1 MFKKFAGGGNPL
13 LRNSLQNESASTL
26 SVAQEG
32 TMTTQGAINK
42 TLILFG
48 ILLITAI
55 YNYLSLIHI
64 YTPIIVFINK
74 LDREG
79 KDAVD
84 LLDEVEKKL
93 GLHVTPLSWPIG
105 MGQQFKGVYNI
116 CLLYTSRCV

>member
-32 TMTTQGAINK
+32 TMTAQGAINK

-55 YNYLSLIHI
+55 YNYQVQSPVLMIGGAIVGLILVLVN
-64 YTPIIVFINK
+64 VFK
-74 LDREG
+74 
-79 KDAVD
+79 KD
-84 LLDEVEKKL
+84 
-93 GLHVTPLSWPIG
+93 
-105 MGQQFKGVYNI
+105 
-116 CLLYTSRCV
+116 